1 MPFNAKKDSKYL
13 PTLPFSGFVQSSSQ
27 RRRLFLLLFLC
38 KAASLIH
45 FIVTFFV
52 IAFSLAVLF
61 IQKKRKSSFSKISV
75 LQRHSF
81 AFNGPNLKP
90 FWNNNISP
98 CNSAP
103 LTVWTSYKGPHS
115 FLLKYQ
121 SFWVVVEVRWCKSE
135 LEPVHCPMKM
145 TRNIYITSQKIFNLF
160 YWSL

>member
-13 PTLPFSGFVQSSSQ
+13 PTLPFSSFVQNSSQ
-27 RRRLFLLLFLC
+27 GRRLFLLLFLC

-52 IAFSLAVLF
+52 VAFPLAVLF
-61 IQKKRKSSFSKISV
+61 MRKRKKKSSFSQISV

-81 AFNGPNLKP
+81 AFSGPNLKP
-90 FWNNNISP
+90 FWNNNVSP

-121 SFWVVVEVRWCKSE
+121 SFWVEVRWCKSE
-135 LEPVHCPMKM
+135 LEPVHCPRNV
-145 TRNIYITSQKIFNLF
+145 TRDIYVTSQKRFSLF
-160 YWSL
+160 YVSL